1 MNALSTMLLIADTFV
16 ALCDEMPLKKVSISD
31 IIERTGKNRKTFYYH
46 FENKDCLI
54 VDLPLRPR
62 SGAQT
67 PLPRKHAR
75 VRDRC
80 DRLLR
85 AVPLLHP
92 AEVGRALARSRRV
105 LRLRFA
111 HVLEAKRNF
120 YTRLSPTRTPTRCA
134 TTCTTCTCPRC
145 WRHRPHLGE
154 PLPAPGEHPVLG
166 RVLHLRV
173 SVLLHPQVRPARRRS
188 ADRAG
193 RPFANIIHSSL
204 EAQIKEAQLRRN
216 L

>member
-1 MNALSTMLLIADTFV
+1 MYENATYNSRGTIIITESEARLHERAQHDAPHRRHLRRAMRRDAAQEGVHQRHHRANGKEPQDVLL
-16 ALCDEMPLKKVSISD
+16 PLR
-31 IIERTGKNRKTFYYH
+31 EQGLPYH
-46 FENKDCLI
+46 

-75 VRDRC
+75 IRDRC

-105 LRLRFA
+105 LRLLRPCA
-111 HVLEAKRNF
+111 GSEAQLLHPGSR
-120 YTRLSPTRTPTRCA
+120 RHEPLLAAQLPVPPVPARA
-134 TTCTTCTCPRC
+134 AQ
-145 WRHRPHLGE
+145 RHRPHLGE

-173 SVLLHPQVRPARRRS
+173 SVLLHPQVRPARR
-188 ADRAG
+188 
-193 RPFANIIHSSL
+193 
-204 EAQIKEAQLRRN
+204 
-216 L
+216 